1 MSDDEDAGTAASA
14 AILIAILGS
23 QKDPN
28 RRPRRFGYGLASFE
42 AEKGIVRR
50 NLCEMYCWMRMKS
63 SDFENLLKMIAPNII
78 KKDTP
83 FRKAIPVN
91 HRLAVT
97 LDSTVFD
104 PDRPDSGCVRLD
116 SIPLNNV

>member
-1 MSDDEDAGTAASA
+1 MSDDEDAGAAASA

-28 RRPRRFGYGLASFE
+28 RRPRRFW
-42 AEKGIVRR
+42 VRPSLVR
-50 NLCEMYCWMRMKS
+50 GRK
-63 SDFENLLKMIAPNII
+63 
-78 KKDTP
+78 
-83 FRKAIPVN
+83 RKAIPVN

-116 SIPLNNV
+116 STPLNNV